1 MEIFKNIATVVGC
14 ISACIALLITII
26 KPLRQILVNSI
37 AHKSQYQKM
46 IDNMGDL
53 KALAFKSNVD
63 FSDLTAELLAEINN
77 KLDESL
83 TNDAKIQE
91 RLEKVEK
98 NVLENEAERLKSELS
113 TYYNKCCRGLQIF
126 PEEMLRIDEVYDK
139 YHNKLGLN
147 HIGTKMYDAIEKY
160 YKQQD
165 FIKIHND

>member
-46 IDNMGDL
+46 IDNIEKL
-53 KALAFKSNVD
+53 
-63 FSDLTAELLAEINN
+63 NN

-83 TNDAKIQE
+83 INDANIQE

-98 NVLENEAERLKSELS
+98 NVLENEVERLKSELS

>member
-46 IDNMGDL
+46 IDNIEKL
-53 KALAFKSNVD
+53 
-63 FSDLTAELLAEINN
+63 NN

-83 TNDAKIQE
+83 TNDANIQK

-98 NVLENEAERLKSELS
+98 NVLENEVERLKSELS

-126 PEEMLRIDEVYDK
+126 PEEMLRIEEVYDK

>member
-1 MEIFKNIATVVGC
+1 MEIFKNIATVIGC

-37 AHKSQYQKM
+37 AYKSQYQKM
-46 IDNMGDL
+46 IDNIEKL
-53 KALAFKSNVD
+53 
-63 FSDLTAELLAEINN
+63 NN

-165 FIKIHND
+165 FIKIRND

>member
-46 IDNMGDL
+46 IDNIEKL
-53 KALAFKSNVD
+53 
-63 FSDLTAELLAEINN
+63 NN

-113 TYYNKCCRGLQIF
+113 TYYNKCCRGWQIF

>member
-14 ISACIALLITII
+14 ISACIVLLITII

-46 IDNMGDL
+46 IDNIEKL
-53 KALAFKSNVD
+53 
-63 FSDLTAELLAEINN
+63 NN

>member
-46 IDNMGDL
+46 IDNIEKL
-53 KALAFKSNVD
+53 
-63 FSDLTAELLAEINN
+63 NN

-126 PEEMLRIDEVYDK
+126 PEEMLRIDEIYDK

>member
-26 KPLRQILVNSI
+26 RPLRQILVNSI

-46 IDNMGDL
+46 IDNIEKL
-53 KALAFKSNVD
+53 
-63 FSDLTAELLAEINN
+63 NN

-165 FIKIHND
+165 FIKIRND

>member
-46 IDNMGDL
+46 IDNIEKL
-53 KALAFKSNVD
+53 
-63 FSDLTAELLAEINN
+63 NN

-83 TNDAKIQE
+83 INDAKIQE

>member
-37 AHKSQYQKM
+37 AHKSQYQKI
-46 IDNMGDL
+46 IDNIEKL
-53 KALAFKSNVD
+53 
-63 FSDLTAELLAEINN
+63 NN

>member
-46 IDNMGDL
+46 IDNIEKL
-53 KALAFKSNVD
+53 
-63 FSDLTAELLAEINN
+63 NN

-83 TNDAKIQE
+83 TNDANIQK

-98 NVLENEAERLKSELS
+98 NVLENEVERLKSELS

>member
-46 IDNMGDL
+46 IDNIEKL
-53 KALAFKSNVD
+53 
-63 FSDLTAELLAEINN
+63 NN

-139 YHNKLGLN
+139 YHNKLGRN